1 MPLAQDEGLTFDL
14 HLQELTGLCPYREP
28 QTEPNR
34 GTVLAG
40 LSRQAGRQGLEGV
53 AEGSSSPS
61 SSLRQSSRGILAD
74 QTPCDQIIAQV
85 SVCCNIASP
94 WRPEAARAQLLPT
107 FHMDLTASRFTPH
120 YQGEF
125 SLKTRCKILQVE
137 CSG

>member
-28 QTEPNR
+28 QTEQNR

-40 LSRQAGRQGLEGV
+40 LSVQAGRKELGGV
-53 AEGSSSPS
+53 AECSSSPS
-61 SSLRQSSRGILAD
+61 SLRQGRRGILGD
-74 QTPCDQIIAQV
+74 QTPCALIVAQV